1 MYILAQVL
9 GSTLA
14 SLTLRMLFREQGNI
28 QPIVNQYSDPTS
40 DLEAIVWEFIITFI
54 LMFTICGVATDPRA
68 VWSELHLMLASKIF
82 YINDEKM
89 GLQNRSDVFLLFLLC
104 FYFSPY
110 PFTLFYV
117 PTEQRPF
124 WSCNRRSSHV
134 QRHDCWVN
142 NSLAGLATS
151 ATQFCSFSSD
161 LMHSF

>member
-89 GLQNRSDVFLLFLLC
+89 GLQNRSDVFLFFCCVFIFLLTLSLC
-104 FYFSPY
+104 FTFQQNKDLSGVAIGGAVM
-110 PFTLFYV
+110 F
-117 PTEQRPF
+117 
-124 WSCNRRSSHV
+124 NAMI
-134 QRHDCWVN
+134 
-142 NSLAGLATS
+142 AG
-151 ATQFCSFSSD
+151 
-161 LMHSF
+161 